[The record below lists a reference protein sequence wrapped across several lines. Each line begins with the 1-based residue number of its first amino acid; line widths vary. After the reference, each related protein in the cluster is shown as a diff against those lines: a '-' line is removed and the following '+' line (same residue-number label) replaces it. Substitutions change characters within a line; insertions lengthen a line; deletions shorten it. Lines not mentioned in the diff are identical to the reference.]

1 MDKEYLQ
8 SLYTPEQQLLLF
20 GDANYF
26 DNQNTNNLP
35 FTSMAD
41 MAAKNANLDLF
52 PAPQDF
58 YTSPTYLMKQ
68 AQKFNQN
75 PFRTGIT
82 SSSAAI
88 PFGTQEDIEQGFV
101 EGSPSDTSFAP
112 TLGIDTSFG
121 VANEPDEEEETK
133 SGIMKLIEFL
143 TPGRMLSNFLPKQSP
158 EITSM
163 KNFYR
168 RNYGLT
174 PTGQVASGIMQ
185 GYNPVYGGFL
195 NMISGGKFGQP
206 TQFGLAKAARER
218 IDKIA
223 NRKAPQTDAS
233 RAKIEELQRFARAD
247 EISRA
252 RQANPDVYRA
262 AERQGFIDSRTGG
275 FKSAGTNEAF
285 SNKTGRGRTGY

>member
-1 MDKEYLQ
+1 MEFQTIVNADGTI
-8 SLYTPEQQLLLF
+8 SIVPVEQ
-20 GDANYF
+20 
-26 DNQNTNNLP
+26 TNNLP
-35 FTSMAD
+35 FTSMVD

-68 AQKFNQN
+68 QLGMV
-75 PFRTGIT
+75 PTGIT
-82 SSSAAI
+82 SSSAAV
-88 PFGTQEDIEQGFV
+88 PFGTPVDIEQGFTR
-101 EGSPSDTSFAP
+101 GTPSDTGTNFQFLPSA
-112 TLGIDTSFG
+112 S
-121 VANEPDEEEETK
+121 EKDEEDEVEEE
-133 SGIMKLIEFL
+133 SGIMKLLEFL
-143 TPGRMLSNFLPKQSP
+143 TPAKMLSNFLPKESP
-158 EITSM
+158 EIRSM

-185 GYNPVYGGFL
+185 GFNPVSGGFL

-206 TQFGLAKAARER
+206 TQFGLAKTARER
-218 IDKIA
+218 IAKIA

-233 RAKIEELQRFARAD
+233 RAKIQALRDFARAD

-252 RQANPDVYRA
+252 RQANPGVYRA
-262 AERQGFIDSRTGG
+262 AESQGFIDSRTGG

-285 SNKTGRGRTGY
+285 SNRTGRGRTGY